1 MLSPQH
7 IQSLQPHIA
16 RSGVGL
22 QALAANP
29 WQFVPVATA
38 KLREASLSDPLR
50 NEIRIALAF
59 SLARLGLRTLALESL
74 ANTFHP
80 ATPPL
85 RDCIEAFPN
94 DHIDVRTRIATCRG
108 NIDAMHTPLANEP
121 LRAFQDWSANLNT
134 ARLFRTASNSR
145 VLFRSDNTW
154 QLLLDDATIASVLES
169 GSPHDGPFYC
179 DGFHVPLTI
188 ERLFKVTRRPQGQ
201 VQARIILLAGS
212 IEETLTCLSLY
223 DLREVLSAP
232 TVEVWQ
238 GVDCPQ
244 RVHQH
249 ALSRVEC
256 TLGWTIASPQPLC
269 ELNRW
274 PKGDVTRALTSVGEV
289 QQSQLSASKSRLES
303 LAHTAS
309 KDHLD
314 RIQRWPNTPLR
325 ILIPTTRYSTYIQH
339 ASRDLANAFNNIGC
353 QTHIQIEPDDSSIAT
368 SLALSNAIDTVR
380 PDLILCINTLRSQFK
395 DSIPPHI
402 PFITWV
408 QDAMRHL
415 FDEQSG
421 DALGDLDFVVG
432 HLHREMF
439 DQFRF
444 PRERT
449 LSSHTLASTTK
460 FHAAPI
466 HASLRDKFACDV
478 AYVSH
483 QSETP
488 VAFAQ
493 RALAASEP
501 EGLVTRLMPQLL
513 PKVKE
518 VIEQS
523 TIHTPPLQQA
533 LEQLTRR
540 TLESVLNAP
549 APPKTYA
556 EVLYQFT
563 CPLAERTLR
572 QQMISW
578 AAELCD
584 KRNWHLHLYGK
595 GWEQNKAFKQ
605 YAKGELNH
613 GEDLRA
619 AYQAAR
625 LHLHAGL
632 GGVYHQRVMECALAG
647 GCTLVRIKSDDIWH
661 LAWWAQNELTRDRPD
676 AHYREVTI
684 RGDKYLLTPI
694 ADHWQSMLVNDLCT
708 RLNMPAQHDHAGWQ
722 VVSHE
727 QLHTALERTHV
738 PLEEAWLTGDPQTSC
753 FWSQESFEQAA
764 TAMIQQSGRRTSL
777 ANWQRTA
784 TQQHYTFEGFAHKVL
799 ALVAST
805 LSQSLTPA
813 LTPQAYQHATN
824 ISE

>member
-1 MLSPQH
+1 MGQ
-7 IQSLQPHIA
+7 
-16 RSGVGL
+16 
-22 QALAANP
+22 QALGANP

-38 KLREASLSDPLR
+38 KLREATLPDPLR
-50 NEIRIALAF
+50 NEIRVALAF
-59 SLARLGLRTLALESL
+59 SLARLGLRTLALENL
-74 ANTFHP
+74 ANTVHP
-80 ATPPL
+80 ASPQL
-85 RDCIEAFPN
+85 RDCLEAFPN
-94 DHIDVRTRIATCRG
+94 DLIEVSTRIATCRA
-108 NIDAMHTPLANEP
+108 NIDAMHAPLASD
-121 LRAFQDWSANLNT
+121 LRSACHNWSATLNA
-134 ARLFRTASNSR
+134 ARLFRTSNNSR
-145 VLFRSDNTW
+145 VLFCSDQTW

-188 ERLFKVTRRPQGQ
+188 ERLFKVTRRPHGQ
-201 VQARIILLAGS
+201 VQARLVLLAGS
-212 IEETLTCLSLY
+212 IDETLTCLSLY

-269 ELNRW
+269 ELDRW

-289 QQSQLSASKSRLES
+289 QQSQLSAAKSRLES

-339 ASRDLANAFNNIGC
+339 ASRDLADAFQNIGC

-368 SLALSNAIDTVR
+368 SLALSNAIDSFQ

-460 FHAAPI
+460 FHATPI
-466 HASLRDKFACDV
+466 SAALGDKFACNI

-488 VAFAQ
+488 DAFAQ
-493 RALAASEP
+493 RALAASPP
-501 EGLVTRLMPQLL
+501 EGLVSRLMPELL
-513 PKVKE
+513 PQVKA
-518 VIEQS
+518 VVQQS
-523 TIHTPPLQQA
+523 TIHTQPLQQA

-540 TLESVLNAP
+540 TLETVLNAP
-549 APPKTYA
+549 APHKTYA
-556 EVLYQFT
+556 EVHYQFT

-572 QQMISW
+572 QQMIFW
-578 AAELCD
+578 AAQLCE
-584 KRNWHLHLYGK
+584 KRNWRLHLYGK
-595 GWEQNKAFKQ
+595 GWELSNAFKQ
-605 YAKGELNH
+605 YAKGQLDH

-661 LAWWAQNELTRDRPD
+661 LAWWAQNELTRERPD
-676 AHYREVTI
+676 AHYREATI

-694 ADHWQSMLVNDLCT
+694 ADHWQAMLVHDLCT

-727 QLHTALERTHV
+727 QLHTAHERTHV

-764 TAMIQQSGRRTSL
+764 TAVIENHDRRESL
-777 ANWQRTA
+777 AHWQRTA
-784 TQQHYTFEGFAHKVL
+784 ATKHYTFEGFTHKVL
-799 ALVAST
+799 TLVAST
-805 LSQSLTPA
+805 LSHSLAPSLLAPA
-813 LTPQAYQHATN
+813 HQHATN